1 MKVTSLAF
9 VFGLFVVATLVF
21 LVPAG
26 RPRQFILAVCNAMFL
41 VSWVPNAASW
51 MTLTAF
57 VLSGY
62 FVAKSVGRIAP
73 SGLRSGLIALYLVLL
88 LTVFLIVKKY
98 QFLTLVLPSKF
109 LSHYL
114 VIVGLSYML
123 FRQIHFLIDAVEG
136 QIEEFSLWHYLNY
149 QINLFALLAGPI
161 QRYQDFHKSW
171 RSLQPPIGDWF
182 DHTKIVARLFIGV
195 IKVAFV
201 GAVLLRLTE
210 IATIRQLHAARLKD
224 VAAFVVLFYAYPAYV
239 FFNFSGYCDIV
250 IAGANLVGIRLPENF
265 NHPYLARNAI
275 DFWGRWHITLT
286 HWIRDYVFTPL
297 YKSGALRWPGH
308 TRILVYTCYFIAFF
322 LAGIWHGSSWNF
334 VIFGLLHGGAVAAAK
349 MWEEWIIR
357 RRGRAG
363 LREYLKSWPVHVASA
378 ALTFN
383 FVCFTFLFFPPGLS
397 QRVQFLLRF
406 MFEKP

>member
-161 QRYQDFHKSW
+161 Q
-171 RSLQPPIGDWF
+171 SL
-182 DHTKIVARLFIGV
+182 
-195 IKVAFV
+195 
-201 GAVLLRLTE
+201 
-210 IATIRQLHAARLKD
+210 
-224 VAAFVVLFYAYPAYV
+224 
-239 FFNFSGYCDIV
+239 
-250 IAGANLVGIRLPENF
+250 
-265 NHPYLARNAI
+265 
-275 DFWGRWHITLT
+275 
-286 HWIRDYVFTPL
+286 
-297 YKSGALRWPGH
+297 
-308 TRILVYTCYFIAFF
+308 
-322 LAGIWHGSSWNF
+322 
-334 VIFGLLHGGAVAAAK
+334 
-349 MWEEWIIR
+349 
-357 RRGRAG
+357 
-363 LREYLKSWPVHVASA
+363 
-378 ALTFN
+378 
-383 FVCFTFLFFPPGLS
+383 
-397 QRVQFLLRF
+397 
-406 MFEKP
+406 